1 VRTHRFLVVLAIAGW
16 LLAGAA
22 TAQVSWVKDVMPL
35 GPDGRVSGD
44 QSGAGIVYVCRGR
57 LEDDAA
63 QLLVGVSAK
72 RLKLCSIGVSGKQLA
87 LTDYEVLVASEYV
100 WMGSNDTGRP
110 RNAVVAGQLGDGKNV
125 YICVGHHPTQA
136 EIWRAGYLSDG
147 RNCAIGFDLDEI
159 ETEQYFVLTTTD
171 LSASNEPLGRMPN
184 KPFNWEESLG
194 TVTQTALFCTLKAG
208 ICAAPSY

>member
-1 VRTHRFLVVLAIAGW
+1 MRTHCFLGVLATAGW
-16 LLAGAA
+16 LLSGAA
-22 TAQVSWVKDVMPL
+22 TAQVSWVEDVMPL

-57 LEDDAA
+57 PGDDAA

-72 RLKLCSIGVSGKQLA
+72 RLTLCSIGVSGKQLA

-110 RNAVVAGQLGDGKNV
+110 RNALVAGQLGDGKNV
-125 YICVGHHPTQA
+125 YICVGHHPTQV

-147 RNCAIGFDLDEI
+147 RNCAIGFDRDEL
-159 ETEQYFVLTTTD
+159 EAEQYFVLTTTD
-171 LSASNEPLGRMPN
+171 LSASHEPLGRMPN
-184 KPFNWEESLG
+184 KPFNWEASLG
-194 TVTQTALFCTLKAG
+194 MVTETAVFCTLKVG
-208 ICAAPSY
+208 ICTPPSY